1 MAFALA
7 WGRQIGKKISAN
19 KRRGSEEYEEDE
31 FEATKEKAEAADI
44 EEYEYEEEEKAE
56 AAEIEEYEYEEEGR
70 AKRSAVEEYEY
81 EEDEVAAT
89 KEKPETRTLEERVA
103 QLEEQWK
110 KAEESK
116 HVSAVGLWQE
126 KERKDSVQKK
136 VKLDN
141 LPVSILGTKA
151 SRERKCLKPAKVQF
165 KENMM
170 KEHCSQL
177 KRRKKTG
184 SS

>member
-1 MAFALA
+1 MEMAFALA

-31 FEATKEKAEAADI
+31 FEAT
-44 EEYEYEEEEKAE
+44 EEKAE
-56 AAEIEEYEYEEEGR
+56 TAEVEEYEYEEEGR
-70 AKRSAVEEYEY
+70 AKRSAVEDYEY
-81 EEDEVAAT
+81 EEDEIAAA

-116 HVSAVGLWQE
+116 HVSEVGLWQE

-170 KEHCSQL
+170 KEHCSQS